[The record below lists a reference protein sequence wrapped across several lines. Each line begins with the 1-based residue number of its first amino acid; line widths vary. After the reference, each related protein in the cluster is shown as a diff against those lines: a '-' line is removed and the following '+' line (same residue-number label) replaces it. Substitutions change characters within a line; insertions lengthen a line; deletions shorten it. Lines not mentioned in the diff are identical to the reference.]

1 MAFSGENINE
11 YELRINEIEQLRIV
25 GRTSEAITECA
36 AAIDRAV
43 KNNSLTEE
51 MKARNVLADI
61 HRCNGV
67 FDEVLPHYSKVIEL
81 GRKYN
86 LRFSDEYNH
95 ALYHTVVFMTRIQ
108 PPPPQMFTLIDEL
121 VEVRS
126 QMVDG
131 DENDKDLQD
140 YKKMQEVLKRTY
152 KRKHRL
158 RKQKKYTYTYI
169 VGIVK
174 NELK

>member
-1 MAFSGENINE
+1 MEHAYEN
-11 YELRINEIEQLRIV
+11 
-25 GRTSEAITECA
+25 TSEYDQLISKAGQFRAKKRIDDAIVECTM
-36 AAIDRAV
+36 AIDWAV

-61 HRCNGV
+61 HRCNGD
-67 FDEVLPHYSKVIEL
+67 FDEVLPQYSKVLEL
-81 GRKYN
+81 GRKHN
-86 LRFSDEYNH
+86 LQFSDEYIH

-158 RKQKKYTYTYI
+158 RKQKEYTYNTI
-169 VGIVK
+169 VGLVK
-174 NELK
+174 Q

>member
-1 MAFSGENINE
+1 MQHNE
-11 YELRINEIEQLRIV
+11 ANLEYSL
-25 GRTSEAITECA
+25 AIKWA
-36 AAIDRAV
+36 KA
-43 KNNSLTEE
+43 NSSLLMQ
-51 MKARNVLADI
+51 MKACNVLADI
-61 HRCNGV
+61 HRCNGD
-67 FDEVLPHYSKVIEL
+67 FDEVLPQYSKVLEL
-81 GRKYN
+81 GRKHN
-86 LRFSDEYNH
+86 LQFSDEYIH

-174 NELK
+174 Q

>member
-1 MAFSGENINE
+1 MQDDDK
-11 YELRINEIEQLRIV
+11 LD
-25 GRTSEAITECA
+25 EAITKCSSIIEWA
-36 AAIDRAV
+36 KENGSV
-43 KNNSLTEE
+43 VEE

-61 HRCNGV
+61 HRCNGD
-67 FDEVLPHYSKVIEL
+67 FDEVLPQYSKVLEL
-81 GRKYN
+81 GRKHN
-86 LRFSDEYNH
+86 LQFSDEYIH

-174 NELK
+174 Q

>member
-1 MAFSGENINE
+1 MKFELNINE
-11 YELRINEIEQLRIV
+11 MFIHNVVQMQDDDKLD
-25 GRTSEAITECA
+25 EAITKCSSIIEWA
-36 AAIDRAV
+36 KENGSV
-43 KNNSLTEE
+43 VEE

-61 HRCNGV
+61 HRCNGD
-67 FDEVLPHYSKVIEL
+67 FDEVLPQYSKVLEL
-81 GRKYN
+81 GRKHN
-86 LRFSDEYNH
+86 LQFSDEYIH

-174 NELK
+174 Q

>member
-1 MAFSGENINE
+1 MRPFDDNINKGSVQSLCSTE
-11 YELRINEIEQLRIV
+11 QFRNEKRLSEVIAGIEWA
-25 GRTSEAITECA
+25 E
-36 AAIDRAV
+36 

-61 HRCNGV
+61 HRCNGD

-86 LRFSDEYNH
+86 LRFSDEYIH

-108 PPPPQMFTLIDEL
+108 PPPPQMFTLLDEL

-152 KRKHRL
+152 KRKHWL
-158 RKQKKYTYTYI
+158 RKQKKYKYTYI

-174 NELK
+174 Q